1 MDLKLTHKI
10 GPSGRVRAYIK
21 GGHREAPHHHRRHR
35 VLRCGWRFP
44 RATARRGAR
53 LLLLQSDRILHM
65 DTPVKRSAPFYII
78 IAIAVTAG
86 GIIGL
91 KIVWELWRYV
101 FGV

>member
-1 MDLKLTHKI
+1 
-10 GPSGRVRAYIK
+10 
-21 GGHREAPHHHRRHR
+21 
-35 VLRCGWRFP
+35 
-44 RATARRGAR
+44 
-53 LLLLQSDRILHM
+53 M

-91 KIVWELWRYV
+91 KIVWEFWRYV